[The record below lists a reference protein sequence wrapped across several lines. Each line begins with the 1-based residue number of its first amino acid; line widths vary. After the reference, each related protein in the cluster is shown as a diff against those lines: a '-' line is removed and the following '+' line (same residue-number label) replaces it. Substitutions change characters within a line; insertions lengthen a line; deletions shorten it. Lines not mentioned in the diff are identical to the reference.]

1 MAHAVSIERLEEL
14 EQEMRSLAR
23 KNERQEAKIKKLKSE
38 LARHQELDARSIDVA
53 FVHAS
58 PKWVESA
65 NKRNYQVKLLDFD
78 RERKGIKHA
87 I

>member
-1 MAHAVSIERLEEL
+1 MAHSVNNERLEEL
-14 EQEMRSLAR
+14 EQEMKQLERR
-23 KNERQEAKIKKLKSE
+23 NERQEAKIMKLKAE
-38 LARHQELDARSIDVA
+38 LARHQSLDARSIDVA

-58 PKWVESA
+58 PKWVKSA
-65 NKRNYQVKLLDFD
+65 NKGNYQVKLLDFD